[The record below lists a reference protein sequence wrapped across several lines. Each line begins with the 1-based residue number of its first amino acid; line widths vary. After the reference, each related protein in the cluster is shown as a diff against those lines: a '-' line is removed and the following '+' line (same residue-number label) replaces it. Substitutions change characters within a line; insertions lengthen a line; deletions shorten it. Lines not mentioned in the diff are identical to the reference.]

1 MMQNDIQTIRA
12 DIAAYIR
19 DFYGVEAD
27 FPWPRYPD
35 YAVFR
40 HAHNRKW
47 FALVMRVE
55 KTKLGLSGAGQID
68 IVNLKL
74 ESALAVEFLTQEPG
88 FLPGYHIARGNWVS
102 VLLDGSVPLARI
114 TPLIDQSF
122 AATAVLRMRKSE

>member
-19 DFYGVEAD
+19 DSYGVEAD

-40 HAHNRKW
+40 HANNRKW